1 MSVYGET
8 YCNRCCKKLEDRY
21 LILRTY
27 SHTNKDFYA
36 DLLKDYYS
44 TKVLCSE
51 CADKFYVWFFSELN

>member
-36 DLLKDYYS
+36 DLLKNYYS

-51 CADKFYVWFFSELN
+51 CADKFYAWFFSELN